1 MGIYYEK
8 ERESL
13 RQRYDWPE
21 AEDSKTYGNKL
32 VSYGHI
38 KTDKADR
45 REEGEKSVRFNVG
58 YLR

>member
-21 AEDSKTYGNKL
+21 AEDSKTFIDEETDGRGHVL
-32 VSYGHI
+32 VHMMAG
-38 KTDKADR
+38 KAR
-45 REEGEKSVRFNVG
+45 G
-58 YLR
+58 